1 MVSLNSIEI
10 ENNDLSLQ
18 DDLGKDISQE
28 IEEYPELKESLT
40 RYLDNS
46 DMKRY
51 TGSELRQKRY
61 EKRI

>member
-40 RYLDNS
+40 RYLDNPG
-46 DMKRY
+46 MKRY

-61 EKRI
+61 EKRR

>member
-61 EKRI
+61 EKRR

>member
-10 ENNDLSLQ
+10 ENNDLSLL